1 MSARTADRKPFNVQS
16 FGMIVSMS
24 RDANNRD
31 VQEQLPAQRSY
42 PTRRTKFTPE
52 NIRQIV
58 NLVDRGKSKEQIAE
72 VIGVTLGSLQVT
84 CSKLGISLRQPRFDA
99 GTGVLRRRQSRREN
113 GVSSHGPLS
122 HSVATAQ
129 HGTKEQ
135 DDAPVKEDT
144 MKEVEPSKHR
154 REHEAKIFPSA
165 NFMLTMRYKR
175 QERTSELPLSQDMIG
190 RLALEAEFRRMRI
203 GELITQLIVAA
214 IEKDMFRAMLDEN
227 SGSEILQLRTSAASD
242 SSEPVT
248 CRNGHIF

>member
-1 MSARTADRKPFNVQS
+1 VSARTADRKPFNVQS